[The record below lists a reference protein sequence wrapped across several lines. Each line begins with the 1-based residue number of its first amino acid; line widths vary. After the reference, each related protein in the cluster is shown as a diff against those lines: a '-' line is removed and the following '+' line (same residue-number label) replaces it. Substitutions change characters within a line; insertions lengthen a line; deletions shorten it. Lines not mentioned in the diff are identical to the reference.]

1 MKDLKH
7 VLDHGLIT
15 SSWTSTSR
23 KNYNRFQSASLCE
36 ALHRVEHVTK
46 RKGQE
51 NFLRT
56 FSS

>member
-15 SSWTSTSR
+15 SPWTSTSR
-23 KNYNRFQSASLCE
+23 KKYNRFQSASLYE
-36 ALHRVEHVTK
+36 ALHRVEHGTK
-46 RKGQE
+46 SKGQE